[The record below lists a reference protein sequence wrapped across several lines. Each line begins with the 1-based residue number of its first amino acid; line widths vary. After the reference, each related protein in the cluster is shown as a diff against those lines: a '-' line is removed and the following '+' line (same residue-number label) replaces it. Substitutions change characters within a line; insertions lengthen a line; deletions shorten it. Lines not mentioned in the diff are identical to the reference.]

1 MHPAASAYAR
11 AVTDAGMGRDW
22 RWGVDVGVAVLLGG
36 LSFAMA
42 LPPPAGTLSEYP
54 QPGLAAALLMGGAG
68 ASLVMRRT
76 RPTTSFVLAL
86 GLMTACA
93 ALLGPYQSG
102 SSVLVAVVA
111 TYSAAAYGVRP
122 LLIAAVC
129 VVFAVVDATRSW
141 PDMVGSV
148 VFVTTLLV
156 VVGAAGLLARR
167 LRAAS
172 AVETARREL
181 VSKESEALLRSA
193 VDDERARV
201 ARELHDI
208 LSHSL
213 GVVVLQTGAAEH
225 AWDSDPERARQSV
238 AAARATSLEAIEQL
252 RTLLAVVRDAP
263 GMDRSPVPSLA
274 DLEPLAA
281 RTTAAG
287 FRVDVEVVGVPRE
300 VAPQVQASVFRVTQ
314 EGISNALKHSGCAG
328 CRVRLEY
335 LTDSVVVE
343 VVDEGSGRMSGP
355 GTRSGLAGVR
365 ERVALFGGTVE
376 AGPAPSGGWRL
387 RAGLPG

>member
-252 RTLLAVVRDAP
+252 RTLLAVVRDARGWTGP
-263 GMDRSPVPSLA
+263 RCPRSPTSNRWRPG
-274 DLEPLAA
+274 
-281 RTTAAG
+281 R
-287 FRVDVEVVGVPRE
+287 PR
-300 VAPQVQASVFRVTQ
+300 PASGWTSRSSASR
-314 EGISNALKHSGCAG
+314 GRSRHRSRHRSSG
-328 CRVRLEY
+328 
-335 LTDSVVVE
+335 
-343 VVDEGSGRMSGP
+343 
-355 GTRSGLAGVR
+355 
-365 ERVALFGGTVE
+365 
-376 AGPAPSGGWRL
+376 
-387 RAGLPG
+387 